1 MFTYSRGMSIV
12 LTTCVWAVLASSA
25 APAFAQASLPAQ
37 LTLEDA
43 VRLAYERNPTLQ
55 AARAGIDV
63 AAADRVTASA
73 RPNPAVTFDSVGR
86 PPAGRAATPD
96 DHEYL
101 VRLDQEIETAGR
113 RRLRL
118 EAAAGGGRVAS
129 SQAEDVRRR
138 IELEVR
144 KAYFQVVLAKA
155 DREVARTTLA
165 EIEQII
171 AVNQARFAQGE
182 ISGGE
187 LRRTQVERLRFVDD
201 SFASEL
207 ALRNAR
213 AALLTL
219 LNAADLAQ
227 PIDVTDTL
235 ALPFPAADVAGSIG
249 ANLDVSRLRVRAAAE
264 RPDLLAAA
272 AAVERAET
280 ETRLQRALR
289 RPNITVGGGYSHL
302 GGLNTVAF
310 GITVAL
316 PLLNRNAGGV
326 ARAEAEAR
334 VAEGQRDAAALRVA
348 LDVQQSTNAV
358 EVSRTRVATIEREFL
373 TPSRESRDIV
383 LAAYRL
389 GDANLIDLLDA
400 QRAYRDTQ
408 RTYNRALFDRQI
420 SLVELAAAIG
430 SPVTQP

>member
-1 MFTYSRGMSIV
+1 MFMYSRGMS
-12 LTTCVWAVLASSA
+12 AVLIICAWAFAVSFA
-25 APAFAQASLPAQ
+25 APAYAQSSLPPQ
-37 LTLEDA
+37 VTLEDA
-43 VRLAYERNPTLQ
+43 VRLAYERNPTLL
-55 AARAGIDV
+55 AARAAIEV
-63 AAADRVTASA
+63 ATADRVTAGT

-86 PPAGRAATPD
+86 PPALPPAVPD

-101 VRLDQEIETAGR
+101 VRVDQELETAGR

-118 EAAAGGGRVAS
+118 EAAATGVRVATS
-129 SQAEDVRRR
+129 EAEDAQRRG
-138 IELEVR
+138 ELDVR

-155 DREVARTTLA
+155 DLDVARTTLA
-165 EIEQII
+165 EIDQII
-171 AVNQARFAQGE
+171 TVNQARFSQGE

-201 SFASEL
+201 TFASEL

-219 LNAADLAQ
+219 LNAPDLAQ
-227 PIDVTDTL
+227 PIEVTDTL
-235 ALPFPAADVAGSIG
+235 ALPLPAASLAGAAGTAVDVAGLRARAV
-249 ANLDVSRLRVRAAAE
+249 ANRPDIQAAAST
-264 RPDLLAAA
+264 
-272 AAVERAET
+272 VERADT

-289 RPNITVGGGYSHL
+289 RPNVTVGGGYSHL
-302 GGLNTVAF
+302 GSLNTVAF
-310 GITVAL
+310 GVTVPL
-316 PLLNRNAGGV
+316 PIFNRNAGGV
-326 ARAEAEAR
+326 ARADAEAR
-334 VAEGQRDAAALRVA
+334 VAERRRDAAVLRVA
-348 LDVQQSTNAV
+348 LDVQQASNAV
-358 EVSRTRVATIEREFL
+358 DVHRTRVATIEREFL

>member
-1 MFTYSRGMSIV
+1 MFTYSRGVS
-12 LTTCVWAVLASSA
+12 AVLIIWTWAAVSTP
-25 APAFAQASLPAQ
+25 APACAQSSLPPQ
-37 LTLEDA
+37 VTLEDA
-43 VRLAYERNPTLQ
+43 VRLAYERNPILQ
-55 AARAGIDV
+55 AARAAIEV
-63 AAADRVTASA
+63 ATADRVTARA

-86 PPAGRAATPD
+86 PPAARPAVPD

-101 VRLDQEIETAGR
+101 IRVDQELETAGR

-118 EAAAGGGRVAS
+118 EAAATGVRVAT
-129 SQAEDVRRR
+129 SQAEDAQRRV
-138 IELEVR
+138 ELDVR

-155 DREVARTTLA
+155 DLEVARTTLA

-171 AVNQARFAQGE
+171 SVNQARFAQGE

-201 SFASEL
+201 AFASEL

-219 LNAADLAQ
+219 LNAPDLAQ

-235 ALPFPAADVAGSIG
+235 AVPLAVGTQGG
-249 ANLDVSRLRVRAAAE
+249 APGPGLDVSSLRARAVAE
-264 RPDLLAAA
+264 RPDLQAAA
-272 AAVERAET
+272 SAVERADT

-289 RPNITVGGGYSHL
+289 RPNVTVGGGYSHL

-310 GITVAL
+310 GVTVPV
-316 PLLNRNAGGV
+316 PLFNRNAGGV
-326 ARAEAEAR
+326 ARADAEAR
-334 VAEGQRDAAALRVA
+334 VAQHQRDAAALTVA
-348 LDVQQSTNAV
+348 LDVQQATNAV
-358 EVSRTRVATIEREFL
+358 DVSRTRVAAIEREFL

-430 SPVTQP
+430 SPLTQP